1 MSDCTERQSA
11 RRFPDHFCPTFQCGD
26 ENGGPEPR
34 LVDRSTWRQRCLFP
48 VSARL
53 SIMHSAPLKKLGNS
67 SLMHHLPPS
76 ALLRLQE
83 VFLSVSLSLKL
94 ASQLQSEHRTLL
106 CPLTFRQQRF
116 GGHLCVTSTRRT
128 RLPYTLMMNGT
139 GAGNKGFIGTKQ

>member
-1 MSDCTERQSA
+1 M
-11 RRFPDHFCPTFQCGD
+11 P
-26 ENGGPEPR
+26 
-34 LVDRSTWRQRCLFP
+34 
-48 VSARL
+48 L
-53 SIMHSAPLKKLGNS
+53 SRECQTVNYALRTIKETGKFLLDAS
-67 SLMHHLPPS
+67 SSPSLS